1 MVKAYIMVVVEP
13 GTSSKVVKKLKNY
26 PEIRETSE
34 VYGEYDIIAKVEEE
48 AMIDLRN
55 KVDKIREIEGAQNT
69 TTMIV
74 A

>member
-1 MVKAYIMVVVEP
+1 MVKAYIMVIAKP

-26 PEIRETSE
+26 PEIREISE
-34 VYGEYDIIAKVEEE
+34 VYGEYDIIAKAKEE

-55 KVDKIREIEGAQNT
+55 KVDEIREIEGVQNT